1 MSAKALIY
9 HMTISGGNTFPWVP
23 TFYPV
28 ILTLE
33 FEIFKYFNLANDFL
47 TVSTSKSFDIWYFT
61 PLDYF

>member
-47 TVSTSKSFDIWYFT
+47 TVSTSKSFDI
-61 PLDYF
+61 